1 MREEKN
7 REKERE
13 TMSIGG
19 ITRLIAAVL
28 LRWVSGMGM
37 ERERERNRKE
47 ERRKKIKWRW
57 QRSGREKS
65 DLLGFFKMNGR
76 DEIKK

>member
-7 REKERE
+7 GEKERK

-19 ITRLIAAVL
+19 VTGLIAAVL

-37 ERERERNRKE
+37 EREWERNRKE
-47 ERRKKIKWRW
+47 ERRKIEKEWRVAVAEKWER
-57 QRSGREKS
+57 
-65 DLLGFFKMNGR
+65 KM
-76 DEIKK
+76 

>member
-7 REKERE
+7 GEKERK

-19 ITRLIAAVL
+19 VTGLIAAVL

-37 ERERERNRKE
+37 EREWERNRKE
-47 ERRKKIKWRW
+47 ERRKNRE
-57 QRSGREKS
+57 RMDSGGGREVGEKNVIS
-65 DLLGFFKMNGR
+65 
-76 DEIKK
+76 